1 MSGMRLSPCS
11 VRARNRS
18 GVMLI
23 TLENGAG
30 KKTHAIAFSHAI
42 ARSPSPPTPFRASWA
57 SALRRLFQDAGLLRQ
72 RIDLRVGR
80 GRAGGGAGGGAGARA
95 RGGGAGG
102 ARGRRGRDR

>member
-30 KKTHAIAFSHAI
+30 KKTQAIAFSHAI

-57 SALRRLFQDAGLLRQ
+57 SALRRLFQDAGQLRQ
-72 RIDLRVGR
+72 RNDHRVKQNHTNVDAVVVAVAHAHDLDTGV
-80 GRAGGGAGGGAGARA
+80 AR
-95 RGGGAGG
+95 
-102 ARGRRGRDR
+102 